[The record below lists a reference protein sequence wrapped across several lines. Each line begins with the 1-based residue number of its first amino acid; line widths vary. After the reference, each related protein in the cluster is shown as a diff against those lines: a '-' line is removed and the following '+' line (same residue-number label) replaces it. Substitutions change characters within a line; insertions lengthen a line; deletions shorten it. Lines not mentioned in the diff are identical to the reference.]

1 MPYTKKNIDEA
12 LEKLGVKSGE
22 ILFIHSN
29 IGFFGKL
36 EEAKDASSLCSIFY
50 DRIFKRIGPGGTIV
64 VPAFTYS
71 FPRQEVYHSDIQVS
85 EMGIF
90 SEWVRT
96 QTDSHRS
103 MDPCYSVIASGKHA
117 FDLTSDVSINSF
129 GTNSF
134 FDRFDKENGSILN
147 LNFDAGSTYLHFLE
161 REFDVPYRFDKTFE
175 GYISEGNKK
184 ILSKSTIYVRYM
196 DDITYPRFE
205 YFDNLARGKG
215 KFVTTNLGRGQVGYI
230 SAKDCK
236 ELIQE
241 EFLTNPF
248 LLTQGSGSKEFPNFK
263 KEQTYVPVKDKYE

>member
-1 MPYTKKNIDEA
+1 MLSKVLAGCVVLIFIALGILFFMINPESKNN
-12 LEKLGVKSGE
+12 LVKSSE
-22 ILFIHSN
+22 S
-29 IGFFGKL
+29 
-36 EEAKDASSLCSIFY
+36 
-50 DRIFKRIGPGGTIV
+50 
-64 VPAFTYS
+64 
-71 FPRQEVYHSDIQVS
+71 QEKIRMAQ
-85 EMGIF
+85 
-90 SEWVRT
+90 
-96 QTDSHRS
+96 
-103 MDPCYSVIASGKHA
+103 
-117 FDLTSDVSINSF
+117 
-129 GTNSF
+129 
-134 FDRFDKENGSILN
+134 N
-147 LNFDAGSTYLHFLE
+147 L
-161 REFDVPYRFDKTFE
+161 RR
-175 GYISEGNKK
+175 NKK